1 IVVFSLGSALS
12 GLAPSFG
19 FLIAARVIQGIGM
32 GTMQPLSQAIIGDI
46 VSPRERG
53 KYQGMIGAVFGIA
66 SIIGPAAGGF
76 ITDHYSWRWLFFVNV
91 PFALAALAVVWAY
104 MHVPQHKRR
113 HAIDVAGIVT
123 ISLGLTAVLV
133 ATVSGGVQWGWN
145 SWQVIGLYA
154 AGTLLLAM
162 FVWNEN
168 RAPEP

>member
-1 IVVFSLGSALS
+1 
-12 GLAPSFG
+12 
-19 FLIAARVIQGIGM
+19 
-32 GTMQPLSQAIIGDI
+32 
-46 VSPRERG
+46 
-53 KYQGMIGAVFGIA
+53 
-66 SIIGPAAGGF
+66 

-113 HAIDVAGIVT
+113 HAIDVADIVT

-168 RAPEP
+168 RAPEPLLPMRLCQNGIFTWSNVANMAVAMGMF